1 MKKIVIET
9 DQAPAPSGAY
19 TQALAAGPFVFIS
32 GQIPLDA
39 KGHMVEGD
47 IVVQTV
53 QVMANLKAI
62 LAAVGLTLKDVVKTT
77 VYLADLA
84 DFQEMNRAYGE
95 FFPQHPPARTTVQVA
110 GLPRK
115 VSVEIDAIAVKKE
128 WRGVVS
134 AGRGQGTANLARLL
148 PLCQGH
154 LCFPQLPNDLFRRII
169 LPAHLPASHRSTT
182 LT

>member
-1 MKKIVIET
+1 MRTIVINT

-19 TQALAAGPFVFIS
+19 TQALAAGPFVFLS

-39 KGHMVEGD
+39 RGRLTEGD

-53 QVMANLKAI
+53 QVIQNLKAV
-62 LAAVGLTLKDVVKTT
+62 LAAVGLSLKDVVKTT

-110 GLPRK
+110 GLPRG
-115 VSVEIDAIAVKKE
+115 VSIEIEAIAAKRDWPV
-128 WRGVVS
+128 
-134 AGRGQGTANLARLL
+134 
-148 PLCQGH
+148 
-154 LCFPQLPNDLFRRII
+154 
-169 LPAHLPASHRSTT
+169 
-182 LT
+182 